1 MSFLTA
7 KALPR
12 RTVLRGLGAA
22 VALPFL
28 DAMLPAASL
37 RARAAAAPPHRFQ
50 TFYVPNGMA
59 MEYWTPKG
67 VGNAFELSPILEPLA
82 PFRNQMLVVSGLKA
96 NWNYIHAGASGSF
109 LTGTTRG
116 GRNEVE
122 IFADVSMDQILAK
135 HFATETQVASLELAM
150 DPPNNAGA
158 CTGNL
163 SCVYTHTLCWR
174 NATQPLPMEYNP
186 RAVFEK
192 LFGDTGS
199 TEAAAREK
207 RLREQKSILDSVTD
221 KLAKL
226 RRELGPGDQD
236 KMNQYTESVRDV
248 ERRIEKAEQQTGLEL
263 PSLEQPQGVPP
274 VFEDHLALMLD
285 LQLLALQSDLTRVIS
300 FMIGKEQSAR
310 PYPQIGV
317 PEAHH
322 PLSHHSNVPELI
334 ARMSK
339 INHYHAELFAKYVAT
354 VEARRARE
362 ITNNEPFLDIERQPA
377 AQLAQTMAA
386 LKRGEVIVTRGAA
399 YDGSSNEI
407 PIDGGLVNHW
417 RGTVF
422 VPKVK
427 LDALL
432 KVLQEPQTDKHKQED
447 VLSSRVV
454 SRDGDSQK
462 VYLRLRRTKF
472 VTVVYDTE
480 YDVDYQRL
488 TPDRALS
495 NSISTK
501 VVEIENAGTPRER
514 ALPEGND
521 HGYMWKLNSYW
532 RYKQVDDGVLV
543 EIESLTLS
551 RELPAIIGPLIRPI
565 VTSTARESMTRTL
578 ASVRA
583 RFAS

>member
-12 RTVLRGLGAA
+12 RTVLRGLGAT

-28 DAMLPAASL
+28 DAMLPAAAL
-37 RARAAAAPPHRFQ
+37 RARAASAPVHRFQ

-82 PFRNQMLVVSGLKA
+82 SFRNQLMVVSGLKA

-109 LTGTTRG
+109 LTGTKRG

-135 HFATETQVASLELAM
+135 RFATETQVASLELAM

-207 RLREQKSILDSVTD
+207 RLKEQKSILDSVTD

-248 ERRIEKAEQQTGLEL
+248 ERRIEKAEKQTGLEL
-263 PSLEQPQGVPP
+263 PSMEQPQGVPP

-285 LQLLALQSDLTRVIS
+285 LQVLALQSDLTRVIS

-339 INHYHAELFAKYVAT
+339 INRYHAELFAKYVGRLRAT
-354 VEARRARE
+354 PDGDGAL
-362 ITNNEPFLDIERQPA
+362 LDHMTILYGAGISNSNAHSGDNLPILLVGGGAGKLKGGRHLQYENKP
-377 AQLAQTMAA
+377 LMAN
-386 LKRGEVIVTRGAA
+386 LLVTLM
-399 YDGSSNEI
+399 D
-407 PIDGGLVNHW
+407 
-417 RGTVF
+417 
-422 VPKVK
+422 K
-427 LDALL
+427 LDVPVDHLGGS
-432 KVLQEPQTDKHKQED
+432 T
-447 VLSSRVV
+447 
-454 SRDGDSQK
+454 G
-462 VYLRLRRTKF
+462 RL
-472 VTVVYDTE
+472 
-480 YDVDYQRL
+480 
-488 TPDRALS
+488 
-495 NSISTK
+495 
-501 VVEIENAGTPRER
+501 EI
-514 ALPEGND
+514 D
-521 HGYMWKLNSYW
+521 
-532 RYKQVDDGVLV
+532 
-543 EIESLTLS
+543 TLS
-551 RELPAIIGPLIRPI
+551 G
-565 VTSTARESMTRTL
+565 V
-578 ASVRA
+578 
-583 RFAS
+583 